1 MAGRTTFAK
10 LQREKAKKA
19 KAEAKR
25 QRRQGDLPVPQQ
37 QQQEERRPEPVDA
50 TTSNKPPSPQELL
63 ILVERLQ
70 SDFDNG
76 RISEEEYEEQ
86 KMALFERVNAG

>member
-25 QRRQGDLPVPQQ
+25 RARTAGDAPPP
-37 QQQEERRPEPVDA
+37 QEEVAPEPVDA
-50 TTSNKPPSPQELL
+50 GTSTKPPSPQELL

-70 SDFDNG
+70 SDYEHG

-86 KMALFERVNAG
+86 KMVLFERVNAG

>member
-25 QRRQGDLPVPQQ
+25 RARSGDVPVVEV
-37 QQQEERRPEPVDA
+37 EEPTPEPVDA
-50 TTSNKPPSPQELL
+50 GSSTKPPSPQELL

-70 SDFDNG
+70 SDYDNG
-76 RISEEEYEEQ
+76 RIDDEEYEEQ
-86 KMALFERVNAG
+86 KMLLFERVNAG

>member
-25 QRRQGDLPVPQQ
+25 RAREGAPPVTEV
-37 QQQEERRPEPVDA
+37 EEPTPEPVDA
-50 TTSNKPPSPQELL
+50 SKSTKPPSPQELL

-76 RISEEEYEEQ
+76 RISEDEYEEQ
-86 KMALFERVNAG
+86 KMHLFERVNAG

>member
-25 QRRQGDLPVPQQ
+25 QARSGTTPPPPVEEEEVAPVQQGPS
-37 QQQEERRPEPVDA
+37 
-50 TTSNKPPSPQELL
+50 TKPPSPQELL

-70 SDFDNG
+70 SDYDNG
-76 RISEEEYEEQ
+76 RISEDEYEEQ
-86 KMALFERVNAG
+86 KMLLFERVNAG

>member
-25 QRRQGDLPVPQQ
+25 QARSTGDAPPPVEEPTPQPVQQGPS
-37 QQQEERRPEPVDA
+37 
-50 TTSNKPPSPQELL
+50 TKPPSPQELL

-70 SDFDNG
+70 SDYDNG
-76 RISEEEYEEQ
+76 RISEDEYEEQ
-86 KMALFERVNAG
+86 KMLLFERVNAG

>member
-25 QRRQGDLPVPQQ
+25 QARSIGDAPPVVEEPKPQ
-37 QQQEERRPEPVDA
+37 PVDA
-50 TTSNKPPSPQELL
+50 GSSSRPPSPQELL

-70 SDFDNG
+70 SDYENG
-76 RISEEEYEEQ
+76 RISDEEYEEQ
-86 KMALFERVNAG
+86 KMHLFERVNAG

>member
-25 QRRQGDLPVPQQ
+25 RARAGVAPVVEV
-37 QQQEERRPEPVDA
+37 EEPTPAPVDA
-50 TTSNKPPSPQELL
+50 GSSSRPPSPQELL

-70 SDFDNG
+70 SDYDNG
-76 RISEEEYEEQ
+76 RISEDEYEEQ
-86 KMALFERVNAG
+86 KMHLFERVNAG